1 MAIKIENLSF
11 SRNDIPL
18 LENIN
23 FIIEKKETGVIKGE
37 SGKGKTTL
45 LNIINGLIPP
55 KIGLI
60 TCGDEIFNS
69 DSIFLPPEKRN
80 IGYVFQDFALF
91 PHLNVEQ
98 NIKFSDNFNTFR
110 GPSFQFAQITSQLSL
125 KEHVSKYPHE
135 LSGGQQQRVS
145 LARALFSEPKILLI
159 DEPISN
165 QDKDNKIK
173 IIETVSKYIIENEF
187 RKEKETICI
196 LVSHEDIN
204 NYIQVETKP
213 YKLS

>member
-1 MAIKIENLSF
+1 MAIKIENLSY

-45 LNIINGLIPP
+45 LNIINGLIAP
-55 KIGLI
+55 KLGLI

-91 PHLNVEQ
+91 PHLNSKT
-98 NIKFSDNFNTFR
+98 NILFASKNKDRTLFNEVIEDLELGSHLKKF
-110 GPSFQFAQITSQLSL
+110 
-125 KEHVSKYPHE
+125 PHE
-135 LSGGQQQRVS
+135 LSGGQKQRVAI
-145 LARALFSEPKILLI
+145 ARSILMEPQLLI
-159 DEPISN
+159 MDEPFSN
-165 QDKDNKIK
+165 LDSDLSRKTHILIDNVINRLDIPCLIVTHKNENESLLGKSK
-173 IIETVSKYIIENEF
+173 IIY
-187 RKEKETICI
+187 
-196 LVSHEDIN
+196 L
-204 NYIQVETKP
+204 
-213 YKLS
+213 